1 MSMLPLDSAL
11 ETVLPLDSALETVLP
26 LDSALETVLP
36 LETLRQCATD
46 RCSVLPLETEC
57 R

>member
-1 MSMLPLDSAL
+1 MSM
-11 ETVLPLDSALETVLP
+11 LPLDSALETVLP

-46 RCSVLPLETEC
+46 RCSVPLETEC